1 MIHHQL
7 VTYSC
12 FLLTIIHYHSPSLN
26 VLHNLHANLKAAK
39 DYSVGEGLKL
49 LGAGISSVSFVGSG
63 VGQGMAAAK
72 AIEAI
77 GRNPESEAKVR
88 TFFIVGAAI
97 TESGAIYGLVVAMIL
112 LFVV

>member
-12 FLLTIIHYHSPSLN
+12 ILWTIINHHQPFLGALQN
-26 VLHNLHANLKAAK
+26 FHGQLKAAK
-39 DYSVGEGLKL
+39 AYSVGEGLKL
-49 LGAGISSVSFVGSG
+49 MGAGIAGTSFIGSG

>member
-7 VTYSC
+7 LTYSAIL
-12 FLLTIIHYHSPSLN
+12 FTIINYHQSQLN
-26 VLHNLHANLKAAK
+26 MLHEMHNSLKASK
-39 DYSVGEGLKL
+39 TYSVGEGLKL
-49 LGAGISSVSFVGSG
+49 LGAGVAAIAFVGSG
-63 VGQGMAAAK
+63 VGQGMAASK